1 MLHFFQHY
9 RSYFKRRG
17 VSGGF
22 TRAPKTGAGFTLIE
36 LLVVTVIIM
45 ILTGVFLFQQSRFD
59 SATILRSLAYST
71 ALSVRQA
78 QVYGTSVLGT
88 GSGDLAFA
96 PAYGIYV
103 TKSDMTQYI
112 LFADQSPANGRYDA
126 AEKIKEFRLGT
137 NYTISKFCARTTGG
151 YHCSD
156 NDVQSLQIL
165 FKRPNPDAQF
175 LMTNNGGTAFSETYS
190 SAYIQIQSG
199 EGTYRTVWVSS
210 TGQVSVLAPNTDPS

>member
-1 MLHFFQHY
+1 MVTFFRQY
-9 RSYFKRRG
+9 RSYFKRRP
-17 VSGGF
+17 VSG
-22 TRAPKTGAGFTLIE
+22 GFTLIE

-88 GSGDLAFA
+88 GSGSLAFA
-96 PAYGIYV
+96 PAYGVYFD
-103 TKSDMTQYI
+103 KSDMTRYV

-126 AEKIKEFRLGT
+126 AEKIKEFRFGT
-137 NYTISKFCARTTGG
+137 NYTISKFCARTTSV
-151 YHCSD
+151 YHCT
-156 NDVQSLQIL
+156 NTGADVQSLQIL

-175 LMTNNGGTAFSETYS
+175 LMINNGGTVFSETYS

>member
-9 RSYFKRRG
+9 RSYFKRRP
-17 VSGGF
+17 VSG
-22 TRAPKTGAGFTLIE
+22 GFTLIE

-103 TKSDMTQYI
+103 TKSDMTRYI
-112 LFADQSPANGRYDA
+112 LFADQSPANGRYDV
-126 AEKIKEFRLGT
+126 AENIKEFRLGT

-175 LMTNNGGTAFSETYS
+175 LMTNNGGTVFSETYS
-190 SAYIQIQSG
+190 SAYIQIRSG

>member
-1 MLHFFQHY
+1 M
-9 RSYFKRRG
+9 
-17 VSGGF
+17 
-22 TRAPKTGAGFTLIE
+22 
-36 LLVVTVIIM
+36 TVIIM

-96 PAYGIYV
+96 PAYGVYFN
-103 TKSDMTQYI
+103 KSDMTRYV

-137 NYTISKFCARTTGG
+137 GYTIRKFCGRITSAAR
-151 YHCSD
+151 CSD
-156 NDVQSLQIL
+156 TDAQSLQIL

-175 LMTNNGGTAFSETYS
+175 LVINNGGSDFSESYS
-190 SAYIQIQSG
+190 SAYIQIQSA